1 MFRAKFLVALAT
13 IIAGQSCYASKAEAG
28 PLLDWLFGRRRCATP
43 TCAPAPTC
51 ATCTTTC
58 QQTCSRVVVNY
69 VPQTCYRTEWER
81 IPVTT
86 YQQSTSTDPC
96 TGCTVTCNRPC
107 TTYNWQMKQTPYT
120 TYRPVYTQETYQVP
134 VTYTSQV
141 PVAQTMPVAAPVSG
155 CATCAGYT
163 PTTVVQ
169 SPVVANPYPQYYQ
182 TSPQVITSPPAP
194 ATTNPA
200 DQIPTLGTSPQSL
213 NQSQPVMIQGNGGT
227 TSAAWPTQLQAPSSP
242 ISPLKDPDPAAR
254 WDANI
259 NSTPAPQEQSP
270 FNQTTH
276 SPSVERWGY
285 SPVRLASHVEPVDSR
300 DSDVPVALR
309 GLHQPEPR
317 EIQGKLEAVGSG
329 DTQNQPRVNEGWRK
343 D

>member
-13 IIAGQSCYASKAEAG
+13 VIAGQSCYASKAEAG
-28 PLLDWLFGRRRCATP
+28 PLLDWLFGRRRCFAP
-43 TCAPAPTC
+43 ACAPAPTC

-86 YQQSTSTDPC
+86 YQQTTSSDPC

-107 TTYNWQMKQTPYT
+107 TTYNWQMKQIPYT

-141 PVAQTMPVAAPVSG
+141 PVAQTMPMAAPVGG
-155 CATCAGYT
+155 CSTCAGYM

-169 SPVVANPYPQYYQ
+169 SPVVASPYPQYYQ
-182 TSPQVITSPPAP
+182 TTPQVIAAP
-194 ATTNPA
+194 AAPVTSTPA
-200 DQIPTLGTSPQSL
+200 DQIPTLGTTPQSS
-213 NQSQPVMIQGNGGT
+213 NQPVLIQGTNGT
-227 TSAAWPTQLQAPSSP
+227 TSAAWPTQLQAPASP
-242 ISPLKDPDPAAR
+242 ISPLKDPNPGAR
-254 WDANI
+254 WDANMDT
-259 NSTPAPQEQSP
+259 NSAPQLQNP

-285 SPVRLASHVEPVDSR
+285 SPVRLASYEVPAEVQD
-300 DSDVPVALR
+300 DDVPVALR
-309 GLHQPEPR
+309 GLHQQEPR
-317 EIQGKLEAVGSG
+317 VVHGRLEAVGSG
-329 DTQNQPRVNEGWRK
+329 VSAKQPRINEGWRN